1 MQEVA
6 PVDSESVLQRMELL
20 YLRSRR
26 NGFDPTEFTVSPS
39 IAHFFQYD
47 PVGALRPY
55 RSIKVSV
62 GRLQIEPVIL
72 ISHDNRNVPPSSGDE
87 VDERYEGSK
96 STFES
101 IEMMSDALALKLP
114 TALTEQIGGTH
125 YKDLAIQ
132 PAEYCQ
138 RNGLSYCESNVVKYV
153 TRHKKKGGLEDIKK
167 AIHNLRLVA
176 HFEYGEE
183 LP

>member
-1 MQEVA
+1 MSEPQKLTREAALSRMEELYYQSEGNGLHPIKFLVSPVIASLLENDPVAPRKDFTGAVRPFMGAEVA
-6 PVDSESVLQRMELL
+6 IDPRQEFVDLL
-20 YLRSRR
+20 SSPYPQ
-26 NGFDPTEFTVSPS
+26 GVSPFEFN
-39 IAHFFQYD
+39 AWTVNTY
-47 PVGALRPY
+47 
-55 RSIKVSV
+55 
-62 GRLQIEPVIL
+62 
-72 ISHDNRNVPPSSGDE
+72 PP
-87 VDERYEGSK
+87 
-96 STFES
+96 
-101 IEMMSDALALKLP
+101 P
-114 TALTEQIGGTH
+114 TALIEQVGGNH

>member
-1 MQEVA
+1 MSEPQK
-6 PVDSESVLQRMELL
+6 PTRESVLRKMSEL
-20 YLRSRR
+20 YFEARKDGY
-26 NGFDPTEFTVSPS
+26 NPVQFFVHPD
-39 IAHFFQYD
+39 IAHLLQDD

-55 RSIKVSV
+55 CGVRVSV
-62 GRLQIEPVIL
+62 DRMQIDPVFL
-72 ISHDNRNVPPSSGDE
+72 RVEKLAGME
-87 VDERYEGSK
+87 MKERYEGSK

-101 IEMMSDALALKLP
+101 IRMMSDALALKSP
-114 TALTEQIGGTH
+114 TALTEQVGGNH

-176 HFEYGEE
+176 HFEYGKE